1 LAQLLRSHAWR
12 HNNRATDTRAHGG
25 THAPP
30 RQEHIDY
37 LSLQSLLLRQTTLG
51 FYGQV
56 RLFFQH
62 TKRLAD

>member
-1 LAQLLRSHAWR
+1 
-12 HNNRATDTRAHGG
+12 
-25 THAPP
+25 
-30 RQEHIDY
+30 